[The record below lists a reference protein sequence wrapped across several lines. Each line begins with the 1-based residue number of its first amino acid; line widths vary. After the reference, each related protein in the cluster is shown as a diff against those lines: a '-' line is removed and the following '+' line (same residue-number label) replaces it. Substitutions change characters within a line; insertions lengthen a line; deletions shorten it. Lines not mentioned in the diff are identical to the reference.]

1 MRGVFYGRNMKLER
15 FSTILIL
22 ILAACT
28 QRNTPEAMLT
38 KYPPSPVLTSIPLPT
53 ATIVFIPPPEP
64 TETPDVLLLSPD
76 GTKKIQ
82 SFDRNNYEILNSDGT
97 TLWLYSY
104 DNKFRVLEPAADPFH
119 WSKDGKYIYITCYH
133 NPDDSSTKYWGN
145 GFYDGDCVFRFDVEM
160 GTLKTI
166 IPEIRPGYYAFSIS
180 PDDSKLVYANQSETP
195 VKIKLLDLQTNT
207 ENVLYTAS
215 KNILDVGSF
224 GWSPQM
230 DKLIFTTMRMDDQE
244 KRFYT
249 IFVLDLKSLKTK
261 AIVEDFNEYLN
272 FVSWDNSGKILYKG
286 WNYEKGYAEVE
297 MWKLNLESRKV
308 SPAITPMP

>member
-1 MRGVFYGRNMKLER
+1 MKFKNFPTTL
-15 FSTILIL
+15 LL
-22 ILAACT
+22 MLAACT
-28 QRNTPEAMLT
+28 QVNTPEPAFT
-38 KYPPSPVLTSIPLPT
+38 KYSSLSGIASTPSPT
-53 ATIVFIPPPEP
+53 ATIVFTPIPEP
-64 TETPDVLLLSPD
+64 TETPDVVLLSPD

-97 TLWLYSY
+97 TLWSYSY
-104 DNKFRVLEPAADPFH
+104 DNKFGVLEPAAAPFH

-145 GFYDGDCVFRFDVEM
+145 GFYNGDCVFRFDV
-160 GTLKTI
+160 KTGASKTVV
-166 IPEIRPGYYAFSIS
+166 PEIRPGYYAFSIS

-244 KRFYT
+244 KRFYK
-249 IFVLDLKSLKTK
+249 IFVLDLKNLKTK

-272 FVSWDNSGKILYKG
+272 FVSWDKSGKILYQG
-286 WNYEKGYAEVE
+286 WDYEKGYAEAK